1 MRSIVTNIQLDGFD
15 IIDSELCTFCLQH
28 PETINHMFLNC
39 KIAENFWKDI
49 EDWISAKLPINIVLS
64 SANKLFGFQEKGV
77 GFQFLNFLLS
87 APFLIYRC
95 KYSNTKPNMLQYFN
109 SLSITKQTEYI
120 IAKKKNSKLDKHFRK
135 WYFIGAP
142 V

>member
-1 MRSIVTNIQLDGFD
+1 MAQKVISVKTELVCSLDG
-15 IIDSELCTFCLQH
+15 IGTPH
-28 PETINHMFLNC
+28 H
-39 KIAENFWKDI
+39 
-49 EDWISAKLPINIVLS
+49 NIL
-64 SANKLFGFQEKGV
+64 KQFQEKGV
-77 GFQFLNFLLS
+77 GFQFLNSLLLS
-87 APFLIYRC
+87 ARFLIYRC

-120 IAKKKNSKLDKHFRK
+120 IAKKNSKLDKHFRK